1 MKEDSLD
8 IEIIKNCVK
17 EQNIIWTEH
26 CLNRLNQRDILRE
39 DVINTIKT
47 GKIIEKY
54 DDDYPYQS
62 CLILGKDCNNDVLH
76 VVCGINKEIVYM
88 ITAYYPDSI
97 KWEDDMKT
105 RRMK

>member
-1 MKEDSLD
+1 MDKNNLNIQD
-8 IEIIKNCVK
+8 IQKRIKKGKV
-17 EQNIIWTEH
+17 IWTEH
-26 CLNRLNQRDILRE
+26 CLNRLNQREILTD

-54 DDDYPYQS
+54 DEDYPYQS

-76 VVCGINKEIVYM
+76 VVCGINKETIYM

-105 RRMK
+105 RRMM